1 MDGPETNDSAWQV
14 VAQQDDAAALID
26 TLLELDP
33 DAEFTKTEL
42 SDRAGVALK
51 SLYLNGTLDAI
62 TELGLLE
69 KRERDGEEPLY
80 AVAEGSEAFE
90 AARAFGRVTEAPAA
104 DPS

>member
-1 MDGPETNDSAWQV
+1 MDPSETDDTAWQV

-51 SLYLNGTLDAI
+51 SLYLNGTLDAMI
-62 TELGLLE
+62 ELGLLE

-80 AVAEGSEAFE
+80 AVADGSDAVE
-90 AARAFGRVTEAPAA
+90 AARAFGRVAKAPSA
-104 DPS
+104 DSS

>member
-1 MDGPETNDSAWQV
+1 MDGPDSDDTAWHV
-14 VAQQDDAAALID
+14 VAEHDDAAALID

-33 DAEFTKTEL
+33 EASFTKTEL
-42 SDRAGVALK
+42 SDRADVPLK

-80 AVAEGSEAFE
+80 SVADDSDAFA
-90 AARAFGRVTEAPAA
+90 AARSFGNVTRAA
-104 DPS
+104 ASTEP